1 MDSSIA
7 LLLLIL
13 FSVVGGGSRLYAV
26 LAFVSV

>member
-13 FSVVGGGSRLYAV
+13 FNVAVGGSRLYAV

>member
-1 MDSSIA
+1 MDSGVA

-13 FSVVGGGSRLYAV
+13 FNVAVGGSRLQAV